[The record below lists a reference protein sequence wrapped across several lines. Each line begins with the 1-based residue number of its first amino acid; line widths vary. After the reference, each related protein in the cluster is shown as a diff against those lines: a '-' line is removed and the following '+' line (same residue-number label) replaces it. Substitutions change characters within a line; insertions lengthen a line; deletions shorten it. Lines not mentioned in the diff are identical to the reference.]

1 MKHIVIM
8 GSLLVLVI
16 LIHSLAVKPE
26 AYRNIFI
33 LAGQSNMAG
42 RGGVVE
48 DTATGITTWDGVI
61 PPQCNPKPSI
71 LRLNAELEWVEA
83 QEPLHQDIDAKK
95 TNGVGPGMSFAN
107 SILNKRE
114 GFGVVGLVPCAIGGT
129 NISQWEKG
137 KVLYKHMM
145 KRVKAS
151 LNDGGSIRGFLW
163 YQGESDTVNLNDAQS
178 YQTRI
183 HKFFIDVRNDLQS
196 PLLPIIQVALASG
209 QGPYKDIVR
218 QAQQSIDLL
227 NLRTVDALGLPLEPD
242 GLHLTT
248 QAQVNLGQ
256 MMADS
261 FLQFVPS
268 SIPQQLVSPTTN
280 RNEARTRPYNCA
292 SHNYI
297 FSLFIRFLII
307 ISLIFL

>member
-1 MKHIVIM
+1 
-8 GSLLVLVI
+8 
-16 LIHSLAVKPE
+16 
-26 AYRNIFI
+26 
-33 LAGQSNMAG
+33 MAG

-261 FLQFVPS
+261 FLQSDKVEVKALD
-268 SIPQQLVSPTTN
+268 Q
-280 RNEARTRPYNCA
+280 
-292 SHNYI
+292 
-297 FSLFIRFLII
+297 
-307 ISLIFL
+307 